1 LYSRYCSVRQWVH
14 FQLRIQQQLRHPLGQ
29 LNKAQA
35 GQLEEFQFRHAR
47 RPVQE
52 TFNKLEMKRTLLT
65 FDYVFWY
72 ATILCQLVACFALI
86 KRREFLKHWKVFGYY
101 IFYMAG
107 AMVFTLAV
115 VRFGSPTA
123 FAATYTLVDFIEAI
137 LLNLVLLEILVKVL
151 DPFESLPGRTVAR
164 FCFWAVLGISTAV
177 ALSVVMPSGHRESYI
192 EVPLTIERTI
202 FLADASLLW
211 ILLVQAKTLGI
222 TWKSSVAEIAIGFVL
237 YLTVQATTRFVM
249 SLYQGQIIR
258 ICSEVGQVAYLIAV
272 ISWIWTITH
281 RDPVALP
288 LSSEAVA
295 RIQKPDAEDE
305 VVTKERIFAA
315 VGIKVTQ
322 PGEEETLEPAEKKG
336 LAQRSPGLSA

>member
-1 LYSRYCSVRQWVH
+1 
-14 FQLRIQQQLRHPLGQ
+14 
-29 LNKAQA
+29 
-35 GQLEEFQFRHAR
+35 
-47 RPVQE
+47 
-52 TFNKLEMKRTLLT
+52 MKRTLFT

-86 KRREFLKHWKVFGYY
+86 KRKEFFRHWKVFGYY
-101 IFYMAG
+101 VFYMAG
-107 AMVFTLAV
+107 AMIFTLAI

-123 FAATYTLVDFIEAI
+123 FAATYSIVDFVEAI

-202 FLADASLLW
+202 FLADASMLW
-211 ILLVQAKTLGI
+211 ILLVQSKTLGI
-222 TWKSSVAEIAIGFVL
+222 TWKSSVAEISIGFVL
-237 YLTVQATTRFVM
+237 YLTVQATTRFM
-249 SLYQGQIIR
+249 AGLYQGPIMR
-258 ICSEVGQVAYLIAV
+258 SICSEVGQVAYLIAV
-272 ISWIWTITH
+272 LSWIWTILY

-295 RIQKPDAEDE
+295 RIQKPGAEDE
-305 VVTKERIFAA
+305 VVSKERIFAA

-322 PGEEETLEPAEKKG
+322 PGEENISEQPEKEKTESKG
-336 LAQRSPGLSA
+336 IIGRSSELSA

>member
-1 LYSRYCSVRQWVH
+1 MT
-14 FQLRIQQQLRHPLGQ
+14 
-29 LNKAQA
+29 
-35 GQLEEFQFRHAR
+35 R
-47 RPVQE
+47 R
-52 TFNKLEMKRTLLT
+52 LLA

-72 ATILCQLVACFALI
+72 ATILCQLVACLALI
-86 KRREFLKHWKVFGYY
+86 KRKEFLRHWKVFSYY

-107 AMVFTLAV
+107 AMIFTLAV
-115 VRFGSPTA
+115 ERFGSPTA
-123 FAATYTLVDFIEAI
+123 FAATYSVVDFIEAI

-211 ILLVQAKTLGI
+211 ILLVQSKTLGI

-237 YLTVQATTRFVM
+237 YLTVQATTRFVV
-249 SLYQGQIIR
+249 SLYQGQVIR
-258 ICSEVGQVAYLIAV
+258 SICSEVGQFAYLIAV
-272 ISWIWTITH
+272 FSWIWTIMH
-281 RDPVALP
+281 REAVPVALP
-288 LSSEAVA
+288 SETVA
-295 RIQKPDAEDE
+295 RIQQPVGEDE
-305 VVTKERIFAA
+305 AVSKERIFAA

-322 PGEEETLEPAEKKG
+322 PGEENVPEEIEKKRIASNSPEPA
-336 LAQRSPGLSA
+336 